1 MKSVQSVD
9 LQVVLM
15 FICEQPSLF
24 FMNLRSTYSW
34 DASNMIVELSEP
46 ADTPEL
52 FCP

>member
-15 FICEQPSLF
+15 FIYEQPSLF
-24 FMNLRSTYSW
+24 FMNLWSTYSW